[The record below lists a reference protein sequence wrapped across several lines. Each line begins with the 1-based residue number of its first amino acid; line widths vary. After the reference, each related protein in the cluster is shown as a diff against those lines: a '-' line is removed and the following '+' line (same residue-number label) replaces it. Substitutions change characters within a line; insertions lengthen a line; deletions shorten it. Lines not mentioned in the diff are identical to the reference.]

1 MSKQR
6 VWHSVDEIFRVLNES
21 NCNYIVMRNFEC
33 FESGQVFMNGH
44 DDIDLLC
51 DDKSRVC
58 KVLDARKR
66 LYFPTVNSYYIKFN
80 DLTVSVDIRFIGD
93 GYYDKQWQIDMLR
106 KKTLFNDQIYVPDI
120 KNYFYSLTY
129 HAIIQKNFLS
139 DEYLKKLCIMASEL
153 GINCTTEEQLLEELF
168 RYIKENDYKIT
179 ITRDPG
185 IILNFKNVG
194 DIDIK
199 SNRFWLIKRKIL
211 NALKHFKCVG
221 DKYV

>member
-1 MSKQR
+1 
-6 VWHSVDEIFRVLNES
+6 
-21 NCNYIVMRNFEC
+21 
-33 FESGQVFMNGH
+33 
-44 DDIDLLC
+44 
-51 DDKSRVC
+51 
-58 KVLDARKR
+58 
-66 LYFPTVNSYYIKFN
+66 
-80 DLTVSVDIRFIGD
+80 
-93 GYYDKQWQIDMLR
+93 
-106 KKTLFNDQIYVPDI
+106 
-120 KNYFYSLTY
+120 
-129 HAIIQKNFLS
+129 
-139 DEYLKKLCIMASEL
+139 MASEL

-211 NALKHFKCVG
+211 NALKHFKWVV

>member
-66 LYFPTVNSYYIKFN
+66 LYFPTVNSYYIK
-80 DLTVSVDIRFIGD
+80 
-93 GYYDKQWQIDMLR
+93 
-106 KKTLFNDQIYVPDI
+106 FNDQIYVPDI

-211 NALKHFKCVG
+211 NALKHFKWVG